1 MEAKNVDSWN
11 FMMSGYANA
20 GLVEEARRIRRG
32 WNRWFYSFALVAIYS
47 KCGDI
52 EKAKRVFRSAKNKGI
67 TTWNCTVSG
76 GLIGQSGL
84 LLEAE
89 EFVRAMPQRNSAGS
103 QFWVLAKTMQFGD
116 GRTCS

>member
-1 MEAKNVDSWN
+1 M
-11 FMMSGYANA
+11 
-20 GLVEEARRIRRG
+20 VEHYG
-32 WNRWFYSFALVAIYS
+32 
-47 KCGDI
+47 
-52 EKAKRVFRSAKNKGI
+52 
-67 TTWNCTVSG
+67 CTVD
-76 GLIGQSGL
+76 LVGQSGL